1 MNSLD
6 RYQSLFYGQTL
17 DPMTLLEVMYNV
29 RKREFYSEPDKYPF
43 DTESIKKAV
52 IGSSPLD
59 SKLLHVLF
67 GMPEKLTTEEFDE
80 WKDKNDID
88 KNIEGI
94 KLTRTLKTILENK

>member
-80 WKDKNDID
+80 WKDKKMI
-88 KNIEGI
+88 
-94 KLTRTLKTILENK
+94 